1 MSESSEGLKGCWTH
15 FSAHNSPLP
24 VNSVVTSC
32 VAGKQNQVWM
42 SVGIAQGI
50 VSLIRPYGLFL
61 TDGTDWF
68 EFKLGEHR
76 LPVETLGRMVVDSQ
90 NRLWL
95 SIPSVGIYC
104 FDGQST
110 VMYEYER
117 CRFLTKDVTVTDLY
131 VDELDRVWV
140 ATLGHGVY
148 RLPNDVW
155 ERVVIEDKAL
165 SDRVLAF
172 AVDRE
177 NHLWLACEDTKET
190 RFLSNRTGTW
200 ELICSFPLGFKHKDE
215 VVCFTVDR
223 NEHLWVGRRWGG
235 LMIWDG
241 KNWNRLTQRNC
252 SLLYGEIRSLTID
265 EFDNLWVGVGGFAI
279 FDGAKWHGWAAIRP
293 RRSQQPVAREDF
305 LKISSGEASDYIYL
319 GSHVA
324 MDSAGRKWISAPRGI
339 VMFTPEERR

>member
-155 ERVVIEDKAL
+155 ERV
-165 SDRVLAF
+165 
-172 AVDRE
+172 
-177 NHLWLACEDTKET
+177 
-190 RFLSNRTGTW
+190 
-200 ELICSFPLGFKHKDE
+200 PLGFKHKDE